1 MPELPEVETT
11 RRGIAPHILNQRVT
25 GVRIRQPRL
34 RWPIPAEL
42 PELILNQPLLDVQR
56 RGKYLL
62 LHFVSGTALI
72 HLGMSGSLRIV
83 DANTTPGLHD
93 HFDLVFGSVILRYCD
108 PRRFGCLLWVEG
120 AGEAAGEGAPENAV
134 EQHPLLKHLGPE
146 PLTDGFTADY
156 LYQRSRKRTQ
166 AVKQFLMDSK
176 IVVGVGNIYANEALF
191 MAGIKPIRKAGLL
204 TRKNCEELVQNIK
217 FVLQRSIDQG
227 GTTLRDFVGGDGKPG
242 YFKQELL
249 VYGRGGQACTLCSK
263 PLKEVRMNDRTT
275 VYCVACQK

>member
-11 RRGIAPHILNQRVT
+11 LRGIAPHVVGQKVT
-25 GVRIRQPRL
+25 DIIIRQPRL
-34 RWPIPAEL
+34 RWPITTGFAEL
-42 PELILNQPLLDVQR
+42 VAGRRLVNATR

-62 LHFVSGTALI
+62 LDFGTGHALI

-83 DANTTPGLHD
+83 KTDEPPSFHD
-93 HFDLVFGSVILRYCD
+93 HFDLVFGKLALRYCD
-108 PRRFGCLLWVEG
+108 PRRFGCLLWID
-120 AGEAAGEGAPENAV
+120 GAPEL
-134 EQHPLLKHLGPE
+134 HKLLVDLGPE
-146 PLTDGFTADY
+146 PLTDKFTADY
-156 LYQRSRKRTQ
+156 LYERTRKRSQ
-166 AVKQFLMDSK
+166 AVKQFIMDSK
-176 IVVGVGNIYANEALF
+176 IVVGVGNIYANESLF
-191 MAGIKPIRKAGLL
+191 MAGIKPIRKAGSL
-204 TRKNCEELVQNIK
+204 TRKNCEDLVRDIK

-249 VYGRGGQACTLCSK
+249 VYGRGGEPCTLCKK

>member
-11 RRGIAPHILNQRVT
+11 LRGISPHIIGHKVT
-25 GVRIRQPRL
+25 EIVIRQPRL
-34 RWPIPAEL
+34 RWPIPAGL
-42 PELILNQPLLDVQR
+42 AALLQGKKLVGARR

-62 LHFVSGTALI
+62 LDFGHGHALI

-83 DANTTPGLHD
+83 SPEEPALFHD
-93 HFDLVFGSVILRYCD
+93 HFDLVFGKRVLRYCD

-120 AGEAAGEGAPENAV
+120 DPDTHSLLAG
-134 EQHPLLKHLGPE
+134 LGPE
-146 PLTDGFTADY
+146 PLTEAFTAEY
-156 LYQRSRKRTQ
+156 LFERSRKRSQ

-176 IVVGVGNIYANEALF
+176 IVVGVGNIYANESLF
-191 MAGIKPIRKAGLL
+191 MASIKPIRKAGSL
-204 TRKNCEELVQNIK
+204 TRKNCEDLVRDIR

-242 YFKQELL
+242 YFKQQLL
-249 VYGRGGQACTLCSK
+249 VYGRGGEPCNRCKK

-275 VYCVACQK
+275 VYCVDCQK